1 MTLAIIARRNLSL
14 FDLDDVTGDRSSVSF
29 RIILFFAY
37 QDFEYLVMARCNST
51 HFNLSIMPKN
61 LTPKHLIKDDMH
73 NEVVS

>member
-29 RIILFFAY
+29 RIVLFFAY
-37 QDFEYLVMARCNST
+37 QDFEYLLWLAVIEHILISALCQKPN
-51 HFNLSIMPKN
+51 N
-61 LTPKHLIKDDMH
+61 KHQIDDDMH